1 MKVVWNVTTYIRSEM
16 PLTDK
21 VPSVMSITF
30 VVIDD
35 NPPTDELIIALVSAH
50 TRNCEPLM
58 SEVHRS
64 EIPADFL

>member
-1 MKVVWNVTTYIRSEM
+1 MKVIWNVITYFRSEL

-35 NPPTDELIIALVSAH
+35 NPPSDELIIALVNSH
-50 TRNCEPLM
+50 TRNCEVLM
-58 SEVHRS
+58 SEVHRA
-64 EIPADFL
+64 EIPANLL